1 MSKEHYTD
9 KFFCKNH
16 LLNDTQEPE
25 CPITKLKLKIY
36 NKFGIWNFLDIVPI
50 TWRYFYYDYIKPIF
64 RPCHQKLRKSVPK
77 TWVDLSEVLEIVN
90 FQIIKSFYEEEY
102 LAGIVDWEGTSEKH
116 KEFAQ
121 WLESAYKYITE
132 ERPALEKQRDD
143 SYPDSRP
150 FNDCFKESKDSEGRR
165 VFQYVSLPGS
175 YEDHYGEVDRLEKL
189 IDDKDT
195 EILIALIKNR
205 DYLWT

>member
-1 MSKEHYTD
+1 MSSEHHINKID
-9 KFFCKNH
+9 CRNH
-16 LLNDTQEPE
+16 LLSEYNPDNTF
-25 CPITKLKLKIY
+25 IYNLRSKIY
-36 NKFGIWNFLDIVPI
+36 SKFGIWDLFDIIPR
-50 TWRYFYYDYIKPIF
+50 TWRYYYYDYIKPIF
-64 RPCHQKLRKSVPK
+64 KPCHQKLRKSVPK

-102 LAGIVDWEGTSEKH
+102 LAGIVDWEGSSEKH
-116 KEFAQ
+116 KEFAL

-150 FNDCFKESKDSEGRR
+150 FNDCFKESEDSEGRR
-165 VFQYVSLPGS
+165 VFQYVPLPGS
-175 YEDHYGEVDRLEKL
+175 YEDHYGEVNRLEKL